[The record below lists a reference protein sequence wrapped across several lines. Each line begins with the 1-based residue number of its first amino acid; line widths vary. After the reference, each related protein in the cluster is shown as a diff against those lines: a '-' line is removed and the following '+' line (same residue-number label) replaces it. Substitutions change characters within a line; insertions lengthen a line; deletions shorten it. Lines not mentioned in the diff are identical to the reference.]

1 MMEIIDTIMVGLKI
15 MLNVSLFGFIGA
27 YLYVILK
34 DRLNKRRN
42 W

>member
-1 MMEIIDTIMVGLKI
+1 MIEIIDSIMVGLKI
-15 MLNVSLFGFIGA
+15 MMKISLLGFIGV

-34 DRLNKRRN
+34 ERLNKRRN

>member
-1 MMEIIDTIMVGLKI
+1 MIEIIDSIMIGLNIMMKI
-15 MLNVSLFGFIGA
+15 SLLGFICV

-34 DRLNKRRN
+34 ERLNKRRN

>member
-1 MMEIIDTIMVGLKI
+1 MEVIDTIMVGLKV
-15 MLNVSLFGFIGA
+15 MLNISLFGFIGV

>member
-1 MMEIIDTIMVGLKI
+1 MIEIIDSIMIGLNIMMKI
-15 MLNVSLFGFIGA
+15 SLLGFIGV

-34 DRLNKRRN
+34 ERLNKRRN

>member
-1 MMEIIDTIMVGLKI
+1 MEVINTIMVGLKI
-15 MLNVSLFGFIGA
+15 MMSISLFGFIGV

>member
-1 MMEIIDTIMVGLKI
+1 MEIIDSIMIGLKI
-15 MLNVSLFGFIGA
+15 MMNISLLGFIGV
-27 YLYVILK
+27 YLYVTLK